1 MRIEG
6 PLSMSLSLYERHSL
20 FILLE
25 NMISRQRRRCLT
37 LQPIPP
43 GSIGE
48 NRDIELKKGADFALP
63 GINGESISLARE
75 FSFY

>member
-1 MRIEG
+1 
-6 PLSMSLSLYERHSL
+6 MSGIF

-25 NMISRQRRRCLT
+25 NMIFKQRHRCLT
-37 LQPIPP
+37 LQSIPP

-48 NRDIELKKGADFALP
+48 NRDIELKKSTDVVLP
-63 GINGESISLARE
+63 ETNGESISLARE